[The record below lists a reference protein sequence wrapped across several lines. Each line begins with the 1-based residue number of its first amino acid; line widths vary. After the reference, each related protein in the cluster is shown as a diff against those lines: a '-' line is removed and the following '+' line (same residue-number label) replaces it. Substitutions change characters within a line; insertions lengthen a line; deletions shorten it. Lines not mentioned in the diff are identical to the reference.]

1 MSNWTF
7 AELAKP
13 FVIAFALA
21 SAGTTADAATGRVH
35 ITLLRAKPTEGVGSL
50 FFRARR
56 YRLHVSGINAT
67 APTAG
72 KIEFEGSAS
81 NMHNAGDIVAIYRA
95 SAAGTAILSASRTA
109 RLENARGVVLELK
122 GTNLGAS
129 DLDLAGM
136 AIGPR
141 GWHAVIPVSVPR

>member
-7 AELAKP
+7 AELAKQ
-13 FVIAFALA
+13 FAIAFALA
-21 SAGTTADAATGRVH
+21 SAGTAYAATGRVH
-35 ITLLRAKPTEGVGSL
+35 ITLLRAKPAEGIGSL

-56 YRLHVSGINAT
+56 YRLHASGINAT
-67 APTAG
+67 PPTDG
-72 KIEFEGSAS
+72 KIELEGSAS
-81 NMHNAGDIVAIYRA
+81 NMHSAGDIVAIYRA
-95 SAAGTAILSASRTA
+95 AAPGSGILSASRTA

-129 DLDLAGM
+129 DLDLTGM

-141 GWHAVIPVSVPR
+141 GWHAVIRTSVPK